1 MEQLLLTKTGENQI
15 DINST
20 GMDHNEIVFTLAA
33 TLVGYCKELGLT
45 EAILNE
51 SMSTLWKDGEQ
62 MRCNWKR
69 VINKVSGIAI
79 MILVA
84 KAIVSYF
91 VYGNDITSSDLVYF
105 LSCSFILGLG
115 LYLGG
120 SSV

>member
-62 MRCNWKR
+62 MKRNWKR

-84 KAIVSYF
+84 KATVSYF

>member
-1 MEQLLLTKTGENQI
+1 MIPNFRI
-15 DINST
+15 
-20 GMDHNEIVFTLAA
+20 
-33 TLVGYCKELGLT
+33 GLKKG
-45 EAILNE
+45 L
-51 SMSTLWKDGEQ
+51 KKGFKKGFKKG
-62 MRCNWKR
+62 C
-69 VINKVSGIAI
+69 GIAI

-84 KAIVSYF
+84 KAAVSYF

>member
-1 MEQLLLTKTGENQI
+1 MTPNFRIGFKKG
-15 DINST
+15 
-20 GMDHNEIVFTLAA
+20 F
-33 TLVGYCKELGLT
+33 
-45 EAILNE
+45 
-51 SMSTLWKDGEQ
+51 
-62 MRCNWKR
+62 R
-69 VINKVSGIAI
+69 KVSGIAI

-84 KAIVSYF
+84 KATVSHF

>member
-62 MRCNWKR
+62 MKRNWKR

-84 KAIVSYF
+84 KATVSYF
-91 VYGNDITSSDLVYF
+91 VYGHDITSSDLVYF

>member
-51 SMSTLWKDGEQ
+51 SMYTLWKDGE
-62 MRCNWKR
+62 
-69 VINKVSGIAI
+69 
-79 MILVA
+79 
-84 KAIVSYF
+84 
-91 VYGNDITSSDLVYF
+91 
-105 LSCSFILGLG
+105 
-115 LYLGG
+115 
-120 SSV
+120 

>member
-62 MRCNWKR
+62 MKRNWKR
-69 VINKVSGIAI
+69 AINKFSGIAI

-84 KAIVSYF
+84 KAAVSYF

>member
-1 MEQLLLTKTGENQI
+1 MIPNFRIGFKKGFKK
-15 DINST
+15 
-20 GMDHNEIVFTLAA
+20 G
-33 TLVGYCKELGLT
+33 C
-45 EAILNE
+45 
-51 SMSTLWKDGEQ
+51 
-62 MRCNWKR
+62 
-69 VINKVSGIAI
+69 GIAI

-84 KAIVSYF
+84 KATVSHF